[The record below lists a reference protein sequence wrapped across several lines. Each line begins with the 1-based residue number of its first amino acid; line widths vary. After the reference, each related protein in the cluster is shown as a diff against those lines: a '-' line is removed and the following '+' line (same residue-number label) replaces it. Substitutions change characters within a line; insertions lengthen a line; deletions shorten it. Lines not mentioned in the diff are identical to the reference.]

1 MLPQGQKRRLLTVGA
16 EPDAGHVL
24 HWPAGFSPECAD
36 VWARSELAIDAG
48 PAAVFSHLV
57 SVGCWEQD
65 FPGIRNVHVL
75 TPGHERLE
83 PASVFEFEIDG
94 LHISAQVIEFV
105 ARSRLAWFGQGI
117 DISIYHAWVVSG
129 EVRRSRVLA
138 GFAARGPAAIALREP
153 DPASPQRALDQ
164 WVAYLK
170 AAAERAGR

>member
-1 MLPQGQKRRLLTVGA
+1 
-16 EPDAGHVL
+16 
-24 HWPAGFSPECAD
+24 
-36 VWARSELAIDAG
+36 
-48 PAAVFSHLV
+48 
-57 SVGCWEQD
+57 
-65 FPGIRNVHVL
+65 
-75 TPGHERLE
+75 
-83 PASVFEFEIDG
+83 VFEFEIDG
-94 LHISAQVIEFV
+94 LHVSVQVIEFV

-129 EVRRSRVLA
+129 EVGRSRVLA